1 MPFFPKIGC
10 FYFSI
15 YIVTIP
21 FPGTE
26 NFREF
31 INPTAIGVAA
41 AAAEIF
47 HSCTTNTFL
56 TFQTKVSCSNGV

>member
-1 MPFFPKIGC
+1 MPFLPKIGC
-10 FYFSI
+10 FFLNI